1 MKQSPLTVE
10 YLDIEAVIMD
20 LKMTPTLLLLAVL
33 SITCN
38 AQTVDY
44 IPLKVRSF
52 IHQGIHLK

>member
-1 MKQSPLTVE
+1 MKQSLFTVE
-10 YLDIEAVIMD
+10 YLDIETVMD

-44 IPLKVRSF
+44 IPLKGRCF